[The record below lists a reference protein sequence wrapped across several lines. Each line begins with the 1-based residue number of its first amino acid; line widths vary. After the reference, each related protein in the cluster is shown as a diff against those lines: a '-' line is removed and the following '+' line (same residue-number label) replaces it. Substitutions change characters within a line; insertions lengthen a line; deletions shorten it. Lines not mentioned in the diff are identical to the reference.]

1 MSEPSIDLDDGGW
14 VSAESF
20 ALFYAGRRRRLFE
33 DADRH
38 HPDDPRRAD
47 LAAKAWEA
55 EEQCIQ
61 WSAIAYERWIGSED
75 WQNWHEEERLKDGT
89 FANDN

>member
-1 MSEPSIDLDDGGW
+1 MSEHYIDLDDGTW
-14 VSAESF
+14 TAAEAH
-20 ALFYAGRRRRLFE
+20 ALYYAGRRRRLFD

-38 HPDDPRRAD
+38 HPEDPRRAE

-61 WSAIAYERWIGSED
+61 WSALAYERWIGSED
-75 WQNWHEEERLKDGT
+75 YQQWHELELEKGKAPL
-89 FANDN
+89 N